1 MKKIILISAFFIA
14 LVGAW
19 IWVTRAAAQTPQPVP
34 VQTQPAPV
42 QPQATASDDQ
52 VNSVARQ
59 LYCPVCE
66 NIPLDVC
73 QTTACIQWRDL
84 IRQLLTQGKSP
95 DFIKQYFVA
104 QYGDRVLGVPPLNP
118 LLIAAYVVLGLALL
132 GGIFVVGRVIRSMSQ
147 NRATQPPP
155 PPPADDPYIRQ
166 LEEELRK
173 RK

>member
-1 MKKIILISAFFIA
+1 MKKSILISAFFIA
-14 LVGAW
+14 LVGALVW
-19 IWVTRAAAQTPQPVP
+19 MESAAAQAPQPTP
-34 VQTQPAPV
+34 IQPEPTV
-42 QPQATASDDQ
+42 SDDQ
-52 VNSVARQ
+52 VNAIAKQ

-95 DFIKQYFVA
+95 KFIEDYFVA

-118 LLIAAYVVLGLALL
+118 LLLAAYILLGLGLL
-132 GGIFVVGRVIRSMSQ
+132 GGIYVVVRVVLSMSR
-147 NRATQPPP
+147 NRAPE
-155 PPPADDPYIRQ
+155 PPAPPTPDDPYIRQ
-166 LEEELRK
+166 LEEELRN

>member
-14 LVGAW
+14 LVGALIW
-19 IWVTRAAAQTPQPVP
+19 IESAAAQTPQPTSIP
-34 VQTQPAPV
+34 PQPTV
-42 QPQATASDDQ
+42 SDNQ
-52 VNSVARQ
+52 VNAVAKQ

-73 QTTACIQWRDL
+73 QTTACIQWRAL

-104 QYGDRVLGVPPLNP
+104 QYGDRVSGVPPLNP
-118 LLIAAYVVLGLALL
+118 LLLAAYILLGLAIL
-132 GGIFVVGRVIRSMSQ
+132 GGIYLLARTLISM
-147 NRATQPPP
+147 NRRPAVEPPP
-155 PPPADDPYIRQ
+155 TPPDDPYVRQ